1 MEVQAKLEAEGVRE
15 GGWEGGRAP
24 PARAPPPHVDG
35 RSFRCR
41 PSRHVRSRTRSHRP
55 MTGSRRRA
63 SVDGASRTPVRP
75 ARWREVRVLA
85 AEPLG
90 GRGRVSSRAKFVGS
104 TVRVGQERA
113 RHQPKTYRAVGGG
126 DGQGSPPA
134 APVGTASCASR
145 DRCGTA
151 LTSRDCQMAANGRS
165 FVVQLPRTP
174 LKSVP
179 SAGL

>member
-63 SVDGASRTPVRP
+63 SVEGASRTPVRP
-75 ARWREVRVLA
+75 ARWREVRMLA

-90 GRGRVSSRAKFVGS
+90 GNGSSRREAKFVGS

-113 RHQPKTYRAVGGG
+113 RHPPKTYRAVGGRGG
-126 DGQGSPPA
+126 DKS
-134 APVGTASCASR
+134 VKTTSSASR
-145 DRCGTA
+145 GRCGTA
-151 LTSRDCQMAANGRS
+151 LTSRDLEMAATGRS
-165 FVVQLPRTP
+165 LVVQKPRTP
-174 LKSVP
+174 FKLVP